1 MIWIR
6 RALIVPLSLVL
17 LVLFVIAL
25 VLVQIGAT
33 FLNPGYYP
41 EQLRKANIYEFVL
54 LDLTTS
60 ALDEARELEPDA
72 FAEII
77 DGIQENPLPTLGLTT
92 NDIVT
97 SLNTAIPPEWVQGIV
112 EQVFDELGR
121 YITGERDE
129 FAVTVEAGDQVVAIV
144 GEIKALLR
152 KADAY
157 SLLFDEYVAPTIDD
171 AVVQELPFGL
181 ELSSQRL
188 QAAVRRTVPPEWAQE
203 QVEHILDEVTPYL
216 VGDEDSFQISIELA
230 DRAEV
235 ALDEIKALLREAEAY
250 DLLYDE
256 VIEPAM
262 AGFVGE
268 SFELPFG
275 FEVTRQEVV
284 AALRRVAPV
293 EWVQEQAEDVID
305 QATPY
310 ITGRA
315 DTLNVVIDIA
325 DNKREARAVLGELV
339 ASRVRDEV
347 DKVSR
352 CGAGQIPSFASS
364 GLPSCVPPGLTV
376 DEIMRQLQDRVVDA
390 TVSVLDN
397 VPDELRFTEAL
408 LRQGLAQVGAE
419 DNVDLLDDLR
429 EFVKDGWT
437 YTDQDLR
444 HDLRYGFNGEP
455 AFENDRG
462 DEELVELLDDVRA
475 FLADGWTYTH
485 EDLRKQILDA
495 TDALGDFDQGRDI
508 FGYSRSFKLL
518 IYLPVLVLLVAIG
531 FLGGQGWSG
540 RFLWASWALL
550 LAAAVVLVVFWAGYA
565 ILGQSPLEEARDTV
579 IGKIALD
586 KDEFKATRVLAT
598 TKLFEV
604 VNSVADGFASG
615 LRSKSLILVIVGL
628 AGVAISLSWDR
639 LMTLAGRRNGPPG
652 PLEESTESWTDP
664 AVADQPE
671 PSQTQP
677 PTPDEDPTEPQPTP
691 NI

>member
-6 RALIVPLSLVL
+6 RALVVPLSLVL
-17 LVLFVIAL
+17 LVLLVVAL
-25 VLVQIGAT
+25 VLLQIDDT
-33 FLNPGYYP
+33 FLNPDYYP
-41 EQLRKANIYEFVL
+41 GQLRKANIYEFAL
-54 LDLTTS
+54 LDLATS
-60 ALDEARELEPDA
+60 ALDEAREVEPDA
-72 FAEII
+72 FPEGI
-77 DGIQENPLPTLGLTT
+77 DGLEENPLLTSGLTT

-97 SLNTAIPPEWVQGIV
+97 SLNTAVPPEWVQGIV

-121 YITGERDE
+121 YVTGERDE
-129 FAVTVEAGDQVVAIV
+129 FSVTVEAGDQVVAIV
-144 GEIKALLR
+144 GEVKALLR

-181 ELSSQRL
+181 KLSSQRL
-188 QAAVRRTVPPEWAQE
+188 QAAVRQTVPPEWVQE
-203 QVEHILDEVTPYL
+203 QVEHVLDEVTSYL
-216 VGDEDSFQISIELA
+216 VGDEDDFEISIELA
-230 DRAEV
+230 GRVDV
-235 ALDEIKALLREAEAY
+235 ALEEIKALLREAEAY

-256 VIEPAM
+256 VLEPAM

-284 AALRRVAPV
+284 AALRRVAPP

-315 DTLNVVIDIA
+315 DTLNVVVDIA
-325 DNKREARAVLGELV
+325 DNKREAQAVLGELV

-376 DEIMRQLQDRVVDA
+376 DGIMRQLQDRVVDA

-397 VPDELRFTEAL
+397 VPDELRFTDAL

-419 DNVDLLDDLR
+419 DNIDLLDDLR

-437 YTDQDLR
+437 YTDQDFR
-444 HDLRYGFNGEP
+444 HDLRFGFDGEP
-455 AFENDRG
+455 AFQDDPG
-462 DEELVELLDDVRA
+462 DEELVEALDDVLA

-485 EDLRKQILDA
+485 EDLRKHIVDASDSATLD
-495 TDALGDFDQGRDI
+495 DFDQGRDI
-508 FGYSRSFKLL
+508 FGYARSFRLL
-518 IYLPVLVLLVAIG
+518 IYLPVLLLLITLG
-531 FLGGQGWSG
+531 FLGGRGWTG

-550 LAAAVVLVVFWAGYA
+550 LTAALLLVVSWPGYA
-565 ILGQSPLEEARDTV
+565 IFGQSSIEDARDTV
-579 IGKIALD
+579 IEEIALD
-586 KDEFKATRVLAT
+586 EEFKATQSLLT
-598 TKLFEV
+598 DKLFEV
-604 VNSVADGFASG
+604 VDSVADDFASG
-615 LRSKSLILVIVGL
+615 LRSKSLILVIVGV
-628 AGVAISLSWDR
+628 AGAALSLSWDR
-639 LMTLAGRRNGPPG
+639 VMATMGRRKVPPVQV
-652 PLEESTESWTDP
+652 EESTES
-664 AVADQPE
+664 
-671 PSQTQP
+671 
-677 PTPDEDPTEPQPTP
+677 
-691 NI
+691 